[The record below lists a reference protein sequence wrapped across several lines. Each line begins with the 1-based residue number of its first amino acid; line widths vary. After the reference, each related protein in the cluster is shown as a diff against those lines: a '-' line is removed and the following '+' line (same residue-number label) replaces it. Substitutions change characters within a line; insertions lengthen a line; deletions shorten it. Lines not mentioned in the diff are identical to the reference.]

1 MTDIQNEELKGNDKQ
16 DAPSGFHPVYMVE
29 LLFDKCP
36 EINHVRL
43 QEALSRYTG
52 QVRLTVKQQTAVT
65 NSDKQPQETN
75 SQDEIHA
82 SAESN
87 AEMLVFY
94 HLDHKVSFQEGDIP
108 AQTCMLAATEMKDIS
123 RFAGALQQAWHWT
136 EAEQAVQGATYSI
149 RIHDMFTAALPR
161 KQRLGLF
168 QKTLQAVLEVLPCE
182 AMYWYGSDKLV
193 EPAAYKQSQ
202 EREEHLYA
210 AMNVRMYQAG
220 GTEEQRELVMD
231 TVGLSALGVPDVQC
245 HFTGLD
251 PDTVAQTLLGA
262 AYYIFDQGDVL
273 QDGQTLGSSGGRR
286 WRCEHQAALIAP
298 GRYVIDLDPGNTNED
313 SSLEPAQHNR

>member
-1 MTDIQNEELKGNDKQ
+1 MTDIQNEEFKENDKQ
-16 DAPSGFHPVYMVE
+16 HTPSGFHPVYMVE
-29 LLFDKCP
+29 LLFNSLP
-36 EINHVRL
+36 VINRVRL

-52 QVRLTVKQQTAVT
+52 QVRLTVKEQTSGT
-65 NSDKQPQETN
+65 NKGKQTQETN
-75 SQDEIHA
+75 PQDETRAAAEA
-82 SAESN
+82 S

-94 HLDHKVSFQEGDIP
+94 HMDYKVSFQEGDIP
-108 AQTCMLAATEMKDIS
+108 AQTCMLAASEVKDHS

-136 EAEQAVQGATYSI
+136 EAEQVVREARYSI
-149 RIHDMFTAALPR
+149 RLHDMFTAAMPR

-168 QKTLQAVLEVLPCE
+168 QKMLQAVLEVLPCE

-193 EPAAYKQSQ
+193 EPTAYKLSQ

-220 GTEEQRELVMD
+220 GTEELRELVMD

-286 WRCEHQAALIAP
+286 WRCEHQASLIAP
-298 GRYVIDLDPGNTNED
+298 GRYVIDLDPGDTNEN
-313 SSLEPAQHNR
+313 SPLEPAQHNR